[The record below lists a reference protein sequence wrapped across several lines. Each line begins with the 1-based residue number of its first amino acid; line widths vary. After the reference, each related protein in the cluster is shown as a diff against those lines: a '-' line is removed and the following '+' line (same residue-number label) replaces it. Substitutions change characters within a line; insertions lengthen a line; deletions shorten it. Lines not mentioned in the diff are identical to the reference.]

1 MEPKPQKSPGKS
13 FPYYE
18 NEVCK
23 QEYFIKSP
31 PPQLFSSATSWKK
44 RFFVLSRSGENS
56 FNLSYY
62 KDHQCRGFIKIDQ
75 NSHVE
80 VGISSHEKMQ
90 AVQKMFKCRPDEVMS
105 IRTASREYFLIGYD
119 REKIKDWVSFMSSFC
134 RDIKAARPNTE
145 EKRSVSNTGPSP
157 DPSPL
162 LGPSS
167 TSGAVT
173 SPSPRNTLP
182 DTPVM
187 KKSSPELRQAH
198 LPHDFLSE
206 TTQDTEESHYVSPRS
221 ILLELDNII
230 ASNESDESLEPGSP
244 DQDSE
249 RIEHHYMSMKSCLF
263 KDTTDESAESKE
275 ESQTIPETQNGEHHL
290 QEQGSGSNSRLSP
303 AKTEAQT
310 TNDKKAPA
318 SLTVVQLAILI
329 NNIPDESHVEKL
341 NVFLSL
347 SDITNYLALTEAA
360 GRICVAHWEGPQ
372 RLGCLFFHGDHLLA
386 VNDLK
391 PHGLEEAY
399 LFLRRSVQK
408 EKVKLTIGRI
418 QNSEKF
424 HAIDCTCPLKYQG
437 VTPFQLSE
445 LERVLKRTPAIKRG
459 HRKSTEEQHAGT
471 H

>member
-1 MEPKPQKSPGKS
+1 MEPNPQKSPGKQ

-23 QEYFIKSP
+23 QDYFLKSP
-31 PPQLFSSATSWKK
+31 PPQLFCSAASWKK
-44 RFFVLSRSGENS
+44 RFFILSRNGGNG

-62 KDHQCRGFIKIDQ
+62 KDHQRRGFIKIDQ

-80 VGISSHEKMQ
+80 AGIRSHEKMQ
-90 AVQKMFKCRPDEVMS
+90 AAQKMFKCQPDEVMS
-105 IRTASREYFLIGYD
+105 IITASREYFLINYD

-134 RDIKAARPNTE
+134 RDMRAAHPNPE
-145 EKRSVSNTGPSP
+145 ETHSLSNTRPPP

-162 LGPSS
+162 LGSSS

-173 SPSPRNTLP
+173 ATSPRNTPP
-182 DTPVM
+182 DTHVTE
-187 KKSSPELRQAH
+187 KSSPGLGRAH
-198 LPHDFLSE
+198 LPRDFSPE

-230 ASNESDESLEPGSP
+230 ASHESDESRVPGSP
-244 DQDSE
+244 DQDSK
-249 RIEHHYMSMKSCLF
+249 RIEHLYMSMKSCLL
-263 KDTTDESAESKE
+263 KDTTDESADSKE
-275 ESQTIPETQNGEHHL
+275 GSQTVPETQNGEHHL
-290 QEQGSGSNSRLSP
+290 QERGSGSDSHLSP
-303 AKTEAQT
+303 ADTAAQA

-318 SLTVVQLAILI
+318 SLTVVQLTVLI

-347 SDITNYLALTEAA
+347 SDITNYLVLTEAA
-360 GRICVAHWEGPQ
+360 GQICVAHWEGPQ

-418 QNSEKF
+418 QHSEKF

-437 VTPFQLSE
+437 AVPFQLSE
-445 LERVLKRTPAIKRG
+445 LERVLKRTPAMKRG
-459 HRKSTEEQHAGT
+459 HRKSTEE
-471 H
+471 